1 MADNW
6 ARAGEFLYQRRK
18 AKGLTQAQVQG
29 DGGPSTAVQRQVEN
43 GTYDASMHRTLRRGY
58 EDALDLP
65 RGSIDLLLA
74 DEEPDL
80 TSSVGPDDDDGGF
93 GTIKARKPANMS
105 DEDFKRLLTEY
116 QEEIEWKLDRAA
128 RER

>member
-1 MADNW
+1 MKEW
-6 ARAGEFLYQRRK
+6 AL
-18 AKGLTQAQVQG
+18 
-29 DGGPSTAVQRQVEN
+29 QVERSTRQLQ
-43 GTYDASMHRTLRRGY
+43 GLERGEPVGEKTLQRV
-58 EDALDLP
+58 ALTLG
-65 RGSIDLLLA
+65 RELSVLIDLLA
-74 DEEPDL
+74 ETEEL
-80 TSSVGPDDDDGGF
+80 SSVSPADDDGDF